1 MDETTDNSTKMQVV
15 ISLRYT
21 NNSGTPL
28 EHIVAVLEA
37 SSSTG
42 EALPN
47 KVGLL
52 ETMEQLG
59 FRTNQLVGQAVGWCS
74 NFGGDIMRSSQSN
87 KSHVST
93 GTVHVV
99 LVVIVIV
106 IVIVNSK
113 SLKRHSKAKRRAPAY
128 SRALRQIR

>member
-37 SSSTG
+37 SSSTD

-52 ETMEQLG
+52 ETVEQLG
-59 FRTNQLVGQAVGWCS
+59 FSTDQLVGQAVGWFQIWEVILC
-74 NFGGDIMRSSQSN
+74 G
-87 KSHVST
+87 
-93 GTVHVV
+93 V
-99 LVVIVIV
+99 LSRI
-106 IVIVNSK
+106 
-113 SLKRHSKAKRRAPAY
+113 RAMCPQ
-128 SRALRQIR
+128 ALYTWC

>member
-52 ETMEQLG
+52 ETVEQLG
-59 FRTNQLVGQAVGWCS
+59 FSTDQLVGQAVGWCS
-74 NFGGDIMRSSQSN
+74 NLGGDIMRSSQSN

-99 LVVIVIV
+99 LVTQFTFTTCYEQHC
-106 IVIVNSK
+106 
-113 SLKRHSKAKRRAPAY
+113 R
-128 SRALRQIR
+128 